1 MTYAI
6 KAPARYAQ
14 GAGELANLGR
24 SAKKL
29 GNKFLVICTD
39 NSRGR
44 FGAQVEASLA
54 EQEKEVVFTTFH
66 GEATKDEVFAKMD
79 ECRAQGCDV
88 VVGMGGGKAL
98 DTAKAVAENLGLP
111 CVIIPT
117 VASNDAPCSGVAVLY
132 NDAGVVIKAVLM
144 RRNPDLVLVDTGII
158 ANAPRRLF
166 AAGLGDALSTW
177 FEARACKNSGART
190 MARGNVSNTGLMM
203 ARLSYDLL
211 MEKGRDALA
220 AVERH
225 EVTPALEDVVEA
237 TIYLSGLG
245 FENGGLAAARN
256 AGIDAAMGEF
266 LLFVDSDDLL
276 EPDAVRRAVDAQRQQ
291 DADLVIFNLTYV
303 DEANRPLPQPDFSG
317 FTDEILDEDGVW
329 QRCFALA
336 ETRIYYVVAWNKLY
350 RRSLFQHLRY
360 APGKRYEDQ
369 FLLPHLLAQCKT
381 IACLA
386 APGYRYVQR
395 SGSIMAQ
402 GSSRTYL
409 DRPEYLL
416 DWCAY
421 FTQKGDALRAEGLL
435 NDAIQNLAE
444 KQCFDLSTPAQRA
457 RYRAACRACADS
469 YTALAAATGQRSM
482 RLRAALLRIGLPAY
496 QAFLKHKT

>member
-29 GNKFLVICTD
+29 GDKFLVICSD

-203 ARLSYDLL
+203 ARLCYDLL

-245 FENGGLAAARN
+245 FENGGLAAAHAVNDGFAQEPQAHGMYHGGEGGLRHPGS
-256 AGIDAAMGEF
+256 AGTGEGPPGGAGAGAR
-266 LLFVDSDDLL
+266 VPAGHRPA
-276 EPDAVRRAVDAQRQQ
+276 PD
-291 DADLVIFNLTYV
+291 
-303 DEANRPLPQPDFSG
+303 
-317 FTDEILDEDGVW
+317 
-329 QRCFALA
+329 
-336 ETRIYYVVAWNKLY
+336 
-350 RRSLFQHLRY
+350 
-360 APGKRYEDQ
+360 PGPARGE
-369 FLLPHLLAQCKT
+369 
-381 IACLA
+381 
-386 APGYRYVQR
+386 
-395 SGSIMAQ
+395 
-402 GSSRTYL
+402 
-409 DRPEYLL
+409 
-416 DWCAY
+416 
-421 FTQKGDALRAEGLL
+421 GD
-435 NDAIQNLAE
+435 
-444 KQCFDLSTPAQRA
+444 RA
-457 RYRAACRACADS
+457 RDPEKGGGGRRGAHPVHQEPARRYHRP
-469 YTALAAATGQRSM
+469 GG
-482 RLRAALLRIGLPAY
+482 LRRHPGGRPHRPGLSGPLSPV
-496 QAFLKHKT
+496 LKSKE

>member
-29 GNKFLVICTD
+29 GDKFLVICSD

-203 ARLSYDLL
+203 ARLCYDLL

-225 EVTPALEDVVEA
+225 EVT
-237 TIYLSGLG
+237 T
-245 FENGGLAAARN
+245 
-256 AGIDAAMGEF
+256 
-266 LLFVDSDDLL
+266 
-276 EPDAVRRAVDAQRQQ
+276 
-291 DADLVIFNLTYV
+291 
-303 DEANRPLPQPDFSG
+303 
-317 FTDEILDEDGVW
+317 
-329 QRCFALA
+329 
-336 ETRIYYVVAWNKLY
+336 
-350 RRSLFQHLRY
+350 
-360 APGKRYEDQ
+360 
-369 FLLPHLLAQCKT
+369 
-381 IACLA
+381 
-386 APGYRYVQR
+386 
-395 SGSIMAQ
+395 
-402 GSSRTYL
+402 
-409 DRPEYLL
+409 
-416 DWCAY
+416 
-421 FTQKGDALRAEGLL
+421 
-435 NDAIQNLAE
+435 
-444 KQCFDLSTPAQRA
+444 
-457 RYRAACRACADS
+457 
-469 YTALAAATGQRSM
+469 
-482 RLRAALLRIGLPAY
+482 
-496 QAFLKHKT
+496 

>member
-29 GNKFLVICTD
+29 GDKFLVICSD

-144 RRNPDLVLVDTGII
+144 RRNPELVLVDTGII

-203 ARLSYDLL
+203 ARLCYDLL

-225 EVTPALEDVVEA
+225 EVTPALEDSLLARVREAAALYSPETQLLLNPAEETLRGIFAEADVVVGTGDFTLEGMGA
-237 TIYLSGLG
+237 PLIPAVNETTSLSFPSYVRPVRRIRRRLEHGTQRTSLLLG
-245 FENGGLAAARN
+245 QMPFQSRHYPLYCNQSNLAAKEMWSR
-256 AGIDAAMGEF
+256 MW
-266 LLFVDSDDLL
+266 L
-276 EPDAVRRAVDAQRQQ
+276 
-291 DADLVIFNLTYV
+291 
-303 DEANRPLPQPDFSG
+303 NR
-317 FTDEILDEDGVW
+317 
-329 QRCFALA
+329 
-336 ETRIYYVVAWNKLY
+336 
-350 RRSLFQHLRY
+350 
-360 APGKRYEDQ
+360 
-369 FLLPHLLAQCKT
+369 
-381 IACLA
+381 
-386 APGYRYVQR
+386 
-395 SGSIMAQ
+395 
-402 GSSRTYL
+402 
-409 DRPEYLL
+409 
-416 DWCAY
+416 
-421 FTQKGDALRAEGLL
+421 KGD
-435 NDAIQNLAE
+435 
-444 KQCFDLSTPAQRA
+444 SV
-457 RYRAACRACADS
+457 
-469 YTALAAATGQRSM
+469 
-482 RLRAALLRIGLPAY
+482 
-496 QAFLKHKT
+496 

>member
-29 GNKFLVICTD
+29 GDKFLVICSD

-203 ARLSYDLL
+203 ARLCYDLL

-245 FENGGLAAARN
+245 FENGGLAAAHAVNDGFAQEPQAHGMYHGEKVAFGTLVQLVLATAPPAELEQVNLRLQRKYET
-256 AGIDAAMGEF
+256 IAANETRCEEYMTE
-266 LLFVDSDDLL
+266 
-276 EPDAVRRAVDAQRQQ
+276 
-291 DADLVIFNLTYV
+291 DADIIIAAYGTT
-303 DEANRPLPQPDFSG
+303 A
-317 FTDEILDEDGVW
+317 
-329 QRCFALA
+329 
-336 ETRIYYVVAWNKLY
+336 RIAK
-350 RRSLFQHLRY
+350 
-360 APGKRYEDQ
+360 K
-369 FLLPHLLAQCKT
+369 
-381 IACLA
+381 
-386 APGYRYVQR
+386 
-395 SGSIMAQ
+395 SIK
-402 GSSRTYL
+402 
-409 DRPEYLL
+409 E
-416 DWCAY
+416 
-421 FTQKGDALRAEGLL
+421 LRARGIKAGLL
-435 NDAIQNLAE
+435 RPITLWPFPSEYFAKACGHAKCMLTVEMSCGQMEEDVRLAVNGRVPVDFYGRVGGMVPSWREIMEAAE
-444 KQCFDLSTPAQRA
+444 KT
-457 RYRAACRACADS
+457 
-469 YTALAAATGQRSM
+469 
-482 RLRAALLRIGLPAY
+482 
-496 QAFLKHKT
+496 LKGGKD

>member
-29 GNKFLVICTD
+29 GDKFLVICSD

-203 ARLSYDLL
+203 ARLCYDLL

-245 FENGGLAAARN
+245 FENGGLAAAHAVN
-256 AGIDAAMGEF
+256 DGFAQEPQAHGMYHGEKVAF
-266 LLFVDSDDLL
+266 GTLVQLVL
-276 EPDAVRRAVDAQRQQ
+276 EKAP
-291 DADLVIFNLTYV
+291 
-303 DEANRPLPQPDFSG
+303 
-317 FTDEILDEDGVW
+317 
-329 QRCFALA
+329 
-336 ETRIYYVVAWNKLY
+336 
-350 RRSLFQHLRY
+350 RRSWSR
-360 APGKRYEDQ
+360 
-369 FLLPHLLAQCKT
+369 CS
-381 IACLA
+381 
-386 APGYRYVQR
+386 R
-395 SGSIMAQ
+395 SCG
-402 GSSRTYL
+402 
-409 DRPEYLL
+409 
-416 DWCAY
+416 
-421 FTQKGDALRAEGLL
+421 
-435 NDAIQNLAE
+435 
-444 KQCFDLSTPAQRA
+444 TPA
-457 RYRAACRACADS
+457 C
-469 YTALAAATGQRSM
+469 
-482 RLRAALLRIGLPAY
+482 P
-496 QAFLKHKT
+496 

>member
-1 MTYAI
+1 MKNPFIELCGCICLTLLTL
-6 KAPARYAQ
+6 APQPAAAKT
-14 GAGELANLGR
+14 AGEVPPADTLR
-24 SAKKL
+24 TVFFTDIHVTP
-29 GNKFLVICTD
+29 GN
-39 NSRGR
+39 
-44 FGAQVEASLA
+44 AQDSL
-54 EQEKEVVFTTFH
+54 F
-66 GEATKDEVFAKMD
+66 
-79 ECRAQGCDV
+79 RI
-88 VVGMGGGKAL
+88 
-98 DTAKAVAENLGLP
+98 AVAE
-111 CVIIPT
+111 
-117 VASNDAPCSGVAVLY
+117 
-132 NDAGVVIKAVLM
+132 
-144 RRNPDLVLVDTGII
+144 
-158 ANAPRRLF
+158 ANA
-166 AAGLGDALSTW
+166 S
-177 FEARACKNSGART
+177 
-190 MARGNVSNTGLMM
+190 
-203 ARLSYDLL
+203 
-211 MEKGRDALA
+211 
-220 AVERH
+220 
-225 EVTPALEDVVEA
+225 
-237 TIYLSGLG
+237 
-245 FENGGLAAARN
+245 
-256 AGIDAAMGEF
+256 
-266 LLFVDSDDLL
+266 
-276 EPDAVRRAVDAQRQQ
+276 

-444 KQCFDLSTPAQRA
+444 KQCFDLSTPAQQA

>member
-203 ARLSYDLL
+203 ARLCYDLL

-245 FENGGLAAARN
+245 ALRTADWPPPTPSTTALPRSPRPTACTTARRWPS
-256 AGIDAAMGEF
+256 APWF
-266 LLFVDSDDLL
+266 SWYW
-276 EPDAVRRAVDAQRQQ
+276 RR
-291 DADLVIFNLTYV
+291 
-303 DEANRPLPQPDFSG
+303 PP
-317 FTDEILDEDGVW
+317 
-329 QRCFALA
+329 
-336 ETRIYYVVAWNKLY
+336 
-350 RRSLFQHLRY
+350 RRSWSR
-360 APGKRYEDQ
+360 
-369 FLLPHLLAQCKT
+369 CS
-381 IACLA
+381 
-386 APGYRYVQR
+386 R
-395 SGSIMAQ
+395 SCG
-402 GSSRTYL
+402 
-409 DRPEYLL
+409 
-416 DWCAY
+416 
-421 FTQKGDALRAEGLL
+421 
-435 NDAIQNLAE
+435 
-444 KQCFDLSTPAQRA
+444 TPA
-457 RYRAACRACADS
+457 C
-469 YTALAAATGQRSM
+469 
-482 RLRAALLRIGLPAY
+482 P
-496 QAFLKHKT
+496 